1 MTVAPT
7 AHASGR
13 RGAGAGKRVLR
24 QARRGSVGRRRR
36 SAPDHHCAIGR
47 ASAQFLAH
55 RVMALDTLRR
65 APFRL
70 DIPRQSLSGHCPAER
85 SDISRSAGPGFPPDA
100 FGDRHRAAS
109 QKRRC
114 PAAAPARPAVCRD
127 ECSVAM
133 KSPSLRA
140 TGTTSG
146 LASGPSRYPAS
157 REGVAS
163 SSSDTSRWLPIRR
176 RRRPPSPLADVPTAP
191 PGPRLAHTG
200 SSVDCDNSA
209 ARGESGTSL
218 RYSTELAARDVWLNS
233 RPTPNGSVS
242 NLRLVPCR
250 RSCQESSRCRPGVVS
265 VFARAFGERPC
276 MGDVLGKSGG
286 RPHSRRFP
294 RSPFRLRSRHEPL
307 AQPRSTRS
315 ATIAELAPPVPN
327 SDPTGSRPP
336 RRRFRGRRRY
346 REPVTRVTQ
355 SSRRLRSE
363 PARTRALT

>member
-109 QKRRC
+109 RMRRC
-114 PAAAPARPAVCRD
+114 PAAAPAQPVGCWGGWT
-127 ECSVAM
+127 
-133 KSPSLRA
+133 PSLMA
-140 TGTTSG
+140 TATTSD
-146 LASGPSRYPAS
+146 LASGLLRHSAS
-157 REGVAS
+157 PEGVAS
-163 SSSDTSRWLPIRR
+163 SKSDTSRWLPIRR

>member
-1 MTVAPT
+1 MAT
-7 AHASGR
+7 A
-13 RGAGAGKRVLR
+13 
-24 QARRGSVGRRRR
+24 
-36 SAPDHHCAIGR
+36 
-47 ASAQFLAH
+47 
-55 RVMALDTLRR
+55 
-65 APFRL
+65 
-70 DIPRQSLSGHCPAER
+70 
-85 SDISRSAGPGFPPDA
+85 
-100 FGDRHRAAS
+100 
-109 QKRRC
+109 
-114 PAAAPARPAVCRD
+114 
-127 ECSVAM
+127 
-133 KSPSLRA
+133 
-140 TGTTSG
+140 TTSD
-146 LASGPSRYPAS
+146 LASGLLRHSAS
-157 REGVAS
+157 PEGVAS
-163 SSSDTSRWLPIRR
+163 SKSDTSRWLPIRR

-250 RSCQESSRCRPGVVS
+250 RSCQESSRCRPGVVN

-286 RPHSRRFP
+286 RPRSRRFP
-294 RSPFRLRSRHEPL
+294 RSPFGLRSRHEPL